1 MSQFDEQLPLDPLD
15 GPEVTEADLPES
27 QEETVQEASPY
38 TDDLVRTYLK
48 HMGSI
53 PLLNRQ
59 GEVVLA
65 RRMESGTLRARKTLS
80 RLAVVR
86 TAVAKLHDELRSGS
100 ITFRD
105 VAEVKGA
112 TEAARER
119 SRNKILRQFGAVA
132 REQQSFEKLE
142 SKLASTPARNVNVRA
157 RLAGEVARQ
166 QIKVSQAI
174 REIPFTQQQWRT
186 FASLLDQTARE
197 RQSRAQANELR
208 RCLARVCKGEAQ
220 AESAKN
226 SLVEANLRLVVSIA
240 KRYTNRGMHLL
251 DLVQEGNLGLI
262 RAAEKFD
269 YHLGYKFSTYATWWI
284 RQAISRAIDDQS
296 RTIRIPVH
304 MNESLGTFVRL
315 SRELEAQFNRPPTD
329 AEIADRMETTEVK
342 VRELRM
348 LFRDPVSLDIPTGR
362 DGDSVLGDLIE
373 DPNAS
378 SVFEDLAES
387 EVRHET
393 VSALGMLPPVEEKV
407 VRMRFGIGCDRE
419 YSLAEV
425 AGHLNVSRERI
436 RQIQTKALGRLRASS
451 AMPRLRSHAQEA
463 A

>member
-1 MSQFDEQLPLDPLD
+1 MSQFDENMPLISLE
-15 GPEVTEADLPES
+15 GPEVAEADLPET
-27 QEETVQEASPY
+27 QEETAQESSPY

-65 RRMESGTLRARKTLS
+65 RRMESGTRRARKTLS

-86 TAVAKLHDELRSGS
+86 AAVAAVHADLRAGS
-100 ITFRD
+100 APFRD
-105 VAEVKGA
+105 AVEVKGA
-112 TEAARER
+112 TEVARER
-119 SRNKILRQFGAVA
+119 NRSKILRLFGAVS
-132 REQQSFEKLE
+132 REQQSFDALEK
-142 SKLASTPARNVNVRA
+142 KLAATPARNVNVRA
-157 RLAGEVARQ
+157 RVASLLARQ

-174 REIPFTQQQWRT
+174 QKIPFTQQQWRT
-186 FASLLDQTARE
+186 FAALLDQAARE
-197 RQSRAQANELR
+197 RQSRTQASELR
-208 RCLARVCKGEAQ
+208 RCLSRVCKGEAQ

-304 MNESLGTFVRL
+304 MNESLGTFVRI
-315 SRELEAQFNRPPTD
+315 SRELEAQFNRLPTD
-329 AEIADRMETTEVK
+329 AEIAQRMATTEEK

-373 DPNAS
+373 DPNAG

-387 EVRHET
+387 EIRDET
-393 VSALGMLPPVEEKV
+393 VSALSMLPPVEEKV

-436 RQIQTKALGRLRASS
+436 RQIQTKALGRLRSSS
-451 AMPRLRSHAQEA
+451 AIPRLRPHAQEA